1 MLFTEMMAFLYFIQK
16 CWHFVCFEQ
25 KCWHFVC
32 FVQKCRAQCRD
43 SVLFVSVTQKCN
55 HSHIFYSEMLAKFT
69 EDEYLEG
76 KIYSCEKCNSSKY
89 ATVQSLHITPC
100 DNINIT

>member
-1 MLFTEMMAFLYFIQK
+1 MAFLYSI
-16 CWHFVCFEQ
+16 Q

-43 SVLFVSVTQKCN
+43 SVLFVSVKQKCN
-55 HSHIFYSEMLAKFT
+55 LSHIFYSEMLAKFT

-89 ATVQSLHITPC
+89 ATVQSLYNTPC
-100 DNINIT
+100 DNIDITWFAYNTVHCYGLQI